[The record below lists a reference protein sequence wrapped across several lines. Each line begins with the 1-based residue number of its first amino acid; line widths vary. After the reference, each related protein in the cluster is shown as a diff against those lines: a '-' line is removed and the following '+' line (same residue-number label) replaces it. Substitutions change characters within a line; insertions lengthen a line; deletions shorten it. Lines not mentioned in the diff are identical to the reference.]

1 MGIRLRSLFVLF
13 PKLAIASTVALTV
26 ALTAALVGC
35 QPKGPSAEATSKTG
49 EKTGEKTAEEGAL
62 PSMSSYTLE
71 KSGDPPPSDKPV
83 EGKSSQADALSA
95 GEYCFHKAGDK
106 NWLSIRLQISDDQ
119 KLTGESAGTVNQP
132 EQGETRYKQTFVGAI
147 ADGQAQVEVT
157 TYIAE
162 VTESRPETWIVS
174 ADQLDM
180 GRVAIPKAACPEIS
194 SSF

>member
-13 PKLAIASTVALTV
+13 PALAIASTV
-26 ALTAALVGC
+26 ALVGC
-35 QPKGPSAEATSKTG
+35 QPKGPSAEATAKTG
-49 EKTGEKTAEEGAL
+49 GKTAEEGAL

-71 KSGDPPPSDKPV
+71 KSGDPPPSDRPV
-83 EGKSSQADALSA
+83 EGKSSQADALLA

-106 NWLSIRLQISDDQ
+106 NWLSIRLQVSDDQ
-119 KLTGESAGTVNQP
+119 QLTGESAGTVNQP
-132 EQGETRYKQTFVGAI
+132 EKGETRYKQTFVGAI

-180 GRVAIPKAACPEIS
+180 GRVVIPKAACPEIS